1 MKMADNTMCV
11 CLSGLK
17 HSLKQRVGGGS
28 RRYSKRI
35 KYSDY
40 LAWVLG
46 SFLGRGIN

>member
-17 HSLKQRVGGGS
+17 HSLKQMVGVGRGS
-28 RRYSKRI
+28 YSKRLQ
-35 KYSDY
+35 YSVC

-46 SFLGRGIN
+46 SVLGRSIN